1 VLTRV
6 EWTATYVLG
15 KMGLAH
21 IMSAVSNSGASPP
34 VSSAPAAAPYAK
46 IDWHEARSEYDQ
58 SVADLLAAIQRCS
71 KLLLSDAEKCVL
83 IESARER
90 EQTAFAKSKRALDAS

>member
-1 VLTRV
+1 MTLP
-6 EWTATYVLG
+6 
-15 KMGLAH
+15 
-21 IMSAVSNSGASPP
+21 NSGASPL
-34 VSSAPAAAPYAK
+34 VSCALAPAPYAK

-71 KLLLSDAEKCVL
+71 TLLLSDAEKCVL

-90 EQTAFAKSKRALDAS
+90 EQTAFAKYKRALDAS

>member
-1 VLTRV
+1 
-6 EWTATYVLG
+6 
-15 KMGLAH
+15 
-21 IMSAVSNSGASPP
+21 MSAPFNADASRDSRPITPGP
-34 VSSAPAAAPYAK
+34 VPCPK

-71 KLLLSDAEKCVL
+71 TLALSDAEKCVL

-90 EQTAFAKSKRALDAS
+90 EQTAFAKYKRALDAS

>member
-1 VLTRV
+1 MLTRV

-21 IMSAVSNSGASPP
+21 TMSALSNSGASPL
-34 VSSAPAAAPYAK
+34 VSSAPYAK

-58 SVADLLAAIQRCS
+58 SAADLLAAIQRCS
-71 KLLLSDAEKCVL
+71 MLPLSDAEKCVL

-90 EQTAFAKSKRALDAS
+90 EQTAFAKYKRALDAS